1 MSTAFA
7 LFDVTLMPFRSVAP
21 YWPLTALALVLAV
34 VMLLVVRRL
43 SDQGRLAITKNRI
56 KAHLLE
62 LWLFRDD
69 VRTVLG
75 AQGSLLRLNGRYV
88 LLTLKPMLVLML
100 PITLVV
106 AALEPWFG
114 LRPLRPGE
122 TAIVSVR
129 TGNGTALGGP
139 AALVAGDGVAV
150 ETPPL
155 RILTANEI
163 DWRIR
168 VLRPGVHTVS
178 VDLDGHRVD
187 KQVVV
192 DERLARVAPSR
203 VTSPLW
209 QLVVNPAEAGIPS
222 PSPIE
227 RVDVQYPAGSVTVF
241 GWQFHWLVYF
251 LIVCLV
257 FVFLLRRPLGVEI

>member
-1 MSTAFA
+1 MATALT
-7 LFDVTLMPFRSVAP
+7 LFDVPLMAFRSVAP
-21 YWPLTALALVLAV
+21 TWPLAGLALVLAV
-34 VMLLVVRRL
+34 IMLLVIRRL
-43 SDQGRLAITKNRI
+43 SDQGRLSITKNRI
-56 KAHLLE
+56 KGHLLE

-69 VRTVLG
+69 VRTVLR
-75 AQGSLLRLNGRYV
+75 AQGSLLRLNGRYI

-100 PITLVV
+100 PIALVV

-122 TAIVSVR
+122 TAVVSVQTT
-129 TGNGTALGGP
+129 TG
-139 AALVAGDGVAV
+139 AALTGPVSLTAGDGVSV
-150 ETPPL
+150 ETPAL
-155 RILTANEI
+155 RIPTANEI

-168 VLRPGVHTVS
+168 VLRPGVHVVS
-178 VDLDGHRVD
+178 VEVNGHRVD

-192 DERLARVAPSR
+192 DERLARVTPSR
-203 VTSPLW
+203 VTSPFW
-209 QLVVNPAEAGIPS
+209 QLLVNPAEAGIPA
-222 PSPIE
+222 PSAIE

-241 GWQFHWLVYF
+241 GWQTHWLVYF